1 MKNIHQKKVE
11 EKIAADEE
19 EKRKVEDQK
28 VLFEWIF
35 MVFTF
40 WGFSVWFLLLFPKIE
55 HLRIVGEKIFLCSI
69 KEKRFSEFMSL
80 NKGALIAVM
89 KVSLLAGLRPNSE
102 ITDFFFGIFENF

>member
-19 EKRKVEDQK
+19 EKRKVEEQK

-40 WGFSVWFLLLFPKIE
+40 WGFQS
-55 HLRIVGEKIFLCSI
+55 
-69 KEKRFSEFMSL
+69 
-80 NKGALIAVM
+80 
-89 KVSLLAGLRPNSE
+89 
-102 ITDFFFGIFENF
+102 DFFCHFQKSNILEYLVKKYFSVRSMK